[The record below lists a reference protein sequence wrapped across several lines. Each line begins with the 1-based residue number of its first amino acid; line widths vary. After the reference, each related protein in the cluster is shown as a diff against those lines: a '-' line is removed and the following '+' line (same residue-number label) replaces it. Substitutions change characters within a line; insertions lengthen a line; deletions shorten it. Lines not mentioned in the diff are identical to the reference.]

1 MTKNS
6 TPSSVSEQI
15 LEQLSL
21 AVILIDKQGK
31 VMFANQQA
39 VMLFGLGRKKLIEQ
53 PLLSCPVHHTF
64 PTHLLKQLWETEQP
78 FSDHEVEW
86 VFIDGRHAITEVN
99 ADLAMLNEE
108 AVCLLQIRTNDSL
121 RKLNQ
126 ENTQKHHISASRH
139 LIRGLAHEIKNPLGG
154 IRGAAQLLS
163 RSLPSEELKEFTQMI
178 IEQADRLRD
187 LVDRLLG
194 PNTPPKR
201 EATNIHS
208 VLERVYSL
216 VRVEAPNEVCIER
229 DYDPSLPITVLDPN
243 QVEQAIL
250 NIVQNGI
257 QALRDYTDTAMT
269 SEDNG
274 AALDSANET
283 KRLAG
288 PTLIIRT
295 RFEGAKVLHGTRF
308 KKVLKV
314 SVIDNGPGVS
324 EELKG
329 TLFYPMITSKSD
341 GNGLGLSISQTLIDQ
356 HQGQI
361 ELESW
366 PGQTEFI
373 IYLPV
378 VDAS

>member
-6 TPSSVSEQI
+6 AKPSVSEQI
-15 LEQLSL
+15 LEQLNL
-21 AVILIDKQGK
+21 AVLLVDQQGK

-64 PTHLLKQLWETEQP
+64 PAHLFEQIWETEQS
-78 FSDHEVEW
+78 FSDHDVEW
-86 VFIDGRHAITEVN
+86 VFIDGRHAVTEVN
-99 ADLAMLNEE
+99 ADLAMLNDE

-126 ENTQKHHISASRH
+126 ENNQKHHISASRH

-163 RSLPSEELKEFTQMI
+163 RSLPNAELKEYTQMI
-178 IEQADRLRD
+178 IEQSDRLRD

-201 EATNIHS
+201 KATNIHS
-208 VLERVYSL
+208 VIERVVNL
-216 VRVEAPNEVCIER
+216 VKVEAPAEVLLDR
-229 DYDPSLPITVLDPN
+229 DYDPSLPITVLDPA
-243 QVEQAIL
+243 QIEQAIL
-250 NIVQNGI
+250 NIVQNGV
-257 QALRDYTDTAMT
+257 QAFRGYENNTP
-269 SEDNG
+269 G
-274 AALDSANET
+274 F
-283 KRLAG
+283 R
-288 PTLIIRT
+288 PTIVLKT
-295 RFEGAKVLHGTRF
+295 RYEGAKVLHGKRY

-314 SVIDNGPGVS
+314 SVIDNGPGIS
-324 EELKG
+324 EEIKG
-329 TLFYPMITSKSD
+329 TVFYPMITNKSD

-361 ELESW
+361 DLESW
-366 PGQTEFI
+366 PGQTEFS

-378 VDAS
+378 VEAT

>member
-6 TPSSVSEQI
+6 VPTSVSEQI

-21 AVILIDKQGK
+21 AVILIDQQGK
-31 VMFANQQA
+31 VMFANQHA

-53 PLLSCPVHHTF
+53 NLLDCPVHHTF
-64 PTHLLKQLWETEQP
+64 PIHLLEQLWETEQP
-78 FSDHEVEW
+78 FSDHNVEW
-86 VFIDGRHAITEVN
+86 VFIDGRHVITEVN
-99 ADLAMLNEE
+99 ADLAMLNQE
-108 AVCLLQIRTNDSL
+108 AVCLLQLRTNDSL
-121 RKLNQ
+121 RRLNQ

-163 RSLPSEELKEFTQMI
+163 RSLPSEDLKEYTQMI
-178 IEQADRLRD
+178 IEQSDRLRD

-201 EATNIHS
+201 VATNIHS
-208 VLERVYSL
+208 VLERIYNL
-216 VRVEAPNEVCIER
+216 VRVEAPECLVFER
-229 DYDPSLPITVLDPN
+229 DYDPSLPATVLDPN
-243 QVEQAIL
+243 QIEQAIL
-250 NIVQNGI
+250 NVVQNGV
-257 QALRDYTDTAMT
+257 QALRDFQP
-269 SEDNG
+269 SE
-274 AALDSANET
+274 ANFSPKLT
-283 KRLAG
+283 
-288 PTLIIRT
+288 IQT
-295 RFEGAKVLHGTRF
+295 RYVGAKVLHGVRF

-314 SVIDNGPGVS
+314 SIIDNGPGVS

-329 TLFYPMITSKSD
+329 TLFYPMITNKSD

-366 PGQTEFI
+366 PGQTEFT

-378 VDAS
+378 IEAQ

>member
-1 MTKNS
+1 MAKNS
-6 TPSSVSEQI
+6 TRASVSEQI

-21 AVILIDKQGK
+21 AVILIDQQGR
-31 VMFANQQA
+31 VMFANQHA

-64 PTHLLKQLWETEQP
+64 PVHLLEQLWQTEQP

-108 AVCLLQIRTNDSL
+108 PVCLLQIRTNDSL

-178 IEQADRLRD
+178 IEQSDRLRD

-208 VLERVYSL
+208 VLERVYAL
-216 VRVEAPNEVCIER
+216 VKVQAPSDLEIER

-243 QVEQAIL
+243 QIEQAVL
-250 NIVQNGI
+250 NIVQNAV
-257 QALRDYTDTAMT
+257 QALRDFNTQPAGHD
-269 SEDNG
+269 E
-274 AALDSANET
+274 AAEVNQIP
-283 KRLAG
+283 KV
-288 PTLIIRT
+288 IIRT
-295 RFEGAKVLHGTRF
+295 RFEGAKVLHGIRF
-308 KKVLKV
+308 KKVLKI

-324 EELKG
+324 EEMKD
-329 TLFYPMITSKSD
+329 TLFYPMITNKSD

-378 VDAS
+378 VEAS